1 MSASIWDLFAGT
13 GLSIVL
19 LTIFLVGS
27 ARIRRPAFLA
37 FCFLAL
43 SAFAWHAGCWYHQLQ
58 CPAISQAT
66 TLAQG

>member
-13 GLSIVL
+13 GLSVVL
-19 LTIFLVGS
+19 LAIFLIGS
-27 ARIRRPAFLA
+27 ARIRRSAFLA

-58 CPAISQAT
+58 CPAISQAA